1 MSVRHKGPDR
11 KQNADMPERHIR
23 ITSSMSVSATVSP
36 YVGIIQIR
44 FTGLGDTSHSQ
55 PACASSP
62 IDKGYHS
69 TIRPGLQGIFPDTG
83 EIGQF
88 SPLCADCT
96 ETAPKKRPSQRK
108 FLVTRT
114 IVFSMAAVK
123 RPLCDPARSSFG
135 GVDKFP
141 PRVYICIQVYS
152 KRIAGKEPAM
162 LELSAKP
169 TLLEE
174 NDYR

>member
-1 MSVRHKGPDR
+1 
-11 KQNADMPERHIR
+11 
-23 ITSSMSVSATVSP
+23 MSVSATVSP

-96 ETAPKKRPSQRK
+96 EILTKMQCVLQKLRA
-108 FLVTRT
+108 
-114 IVFSMAAVK
+114 
-123 RPLCDPARSSFG
+123 
-135 GVDKFP
+135 
-141 PRVYICIQVYS
+141 
-152 KRIAGKEPAM
+152 
-162 LELSAKP
+162 
-169 TLLEE
+169 
-174 NDYR
+174 